1 MCVLNKNLGLSRVDP
16 KETIYTGVCP
26 SESDA
31 EEATNQ
37 ESYCFCDQS
46 SDCAPGN
53 DVTSCPFELD
63 GSCLLFLLFRS
74 EAGWVFFSLLSGS
87 ISGRYV
93 LELIVSERQVR
104 SLIESWI

>member
-46 SDCAPGN
+46 SDCATGN
-53 DVTSCPFELD
+53 DVTSCPFEFD
-63 GSCLLFLLFRS
+63 GSCLLVLLFRLGKKW
-74 EAGWVFFSLLSGS
+74 GWVGFFS
-87 ISGRYV
+87 
-93 LELIVSERQVR
+93 VSSVAQLVVDMF
-104 SLIESWI
+104 

>member
-53 DVTSCPFELD
+53 DVTSCPFEFD
-63 GSCLLFLLFRS
+63 GSCLLVLLFRL
-74 EAGWVFFSLLSGS
+74 GKKWCWVGFFS
-87 ISGRYV
+87 
-93 LELIVSERQVR
+93 VSSVAQLVVDMF
-104 SLIESWI
+104 